1 MNICLPLV
9 LKYKIMNGC
18 KFSPSLSPWVWF
30 GIGHYTRI
38 TDHMPQT
45 WFEIQSLSL
54 WLLQSAPNA
63 HEIQFSNFTFFV
75 SEVTRLQK
83 KALKFMKKSNFLAAP
98 SARGLWYVVKIYS
111 SILKIP
117 GCATDTFYIRGNK
130 FNRQRWDI
138 TFALVPWKDG
148 WIFWSNGS
156 QGVNNLYKRDA
167 TCVCLSEF

>member
-1 MNICLPLV
+1 MQVQPFLESMSVVRTLYSYNRPYATNMVWNSKLIPMASSICT
-9 LKYKIMNGC
+9 KCTRNSIFKFHIFCQWSNKI
-18 KFSPSLSPWVWF
+18 
-30 GIGHYTRI
+30 
-38 TDHMPQT
+38 
-45 WFEIQSLSL
+45 
-54 WLLQSAPNA
+54 A
-63 HEIQFSNFTFFV
+63 
-75 SEVTRLQK
+75 K

-117 GCATDTFYIRGNK
+117 GCATDTIYIRGNK

>member
-1 MNICLPLV
+1 M
-9 LKYKIMNGC
+9 
-18 KFSPSLSPWVWF
+18 WF
-30 GIGHYTRI
+30 GHYTRI

-98 SARGLWYVVKIYS
+98 SARGL
-111 SILKIP
+111 
-117 GCATDTFYIRGNK
+117 
-130 FNRQRWDI
+130 
-138 TFALVPWKDG
+138 
-148 WIFWSNGS
+148 
-156 QGVNNLYKRDA
+156 
-167 TCVCLSEF
+167 